1 MRVIAIII
9 VILGVASL
17 VFGIVFVT
25 QATSAEKQ
33 VLDQIAPLTSL
44 SQINPSYDKVTA
56 SFNKIMAAEEPN
68 IQAGK
73 AAPSAMYGYLS
84 GQRALLGLAKS
95 NVGLA
100 MFTRLSGIVGIV
112 LGLGLVLSG
121 LAMLRKVQGAAA

>member
-1 MRVIAIII
+1 MRVIAIIV

-17 VFGIVFVT
+17 VLGVVFMT
-25 QATSAEKQ
+25 QATSAEKV
-33 VLDQIAPLTSL
+33 VLEQIAPLTSL

-56 SFNKIMAAEEPN
+56 SYDKIMAAEEPN

-73 AAPSAMYGYLS
+73 AAPSATYGYLA

-100 MFTRLSGIVGIV
+100 MFTRLSGIASIV
-112 LGLGLVLSG
+112 VGLGLVLTG
-121 LAMLRKVQGAAA
+121 LVLLLKKQGAAV

>member
-9 VILGVASL
+9 AILGVASL
-17 VFGIVFVT
+17 VVGIVFVT
-25 QATSAEKQ
+25 QASSAEKIILQ
-33 VLDQIAPLTSL
+33 QIAPLTSL
-44 SQINPSYDKVTA
+44 SEINPHYDQVTA
-56 SFNKIMAAEEPN
+56 AFNKTMAAEEPN

-100 MFTRLSGIVGIV
+100 MFTRLSGIVEIV
-112 LGLGLVLSG
+112 IGLGLVLTG
-121 LAMLRKVQGAAA
+121 LVLLLKKQGAAA